1 MGVTGFKREERR
13 GRFTLKNSLEE
24 IQLFGSELSREI
36 LARIV
41 VNFSVWTNDK
51 TVKIKGVLLSFSTV
65 FENIFLL
72 SNNGFF

>member
-13 GRFTLKNSLEE
+13 GRFTLKNSLENNLE
-24 IQLFGSELSREI
+24 RKFSYLVPNYHEKI

-51 TVKIKGVLLSFSTV
+51 TVKIKGASAAVTFYC
-65 FENIFLL
+65 F
-72 SNNGFF
+72 

>member
-13 GRFTLKNSLEE
+13 GRFTLKNSLENNLE
-24 IQLFGSELSREI
+24 RKFSYL
-36 LARIV
+36 V
-41 VNFSVWTNDK
+41 PKNFSVWTNDK
-51 TVKIKGVLLSFSTV
+51 TVKIKGVLLSLSTV